1 MSILRKNKPVPSLH
15 KKLTLQERLYE
26 FWLTNQGL
34 IVGLI
39 IIVCISILI
48 FMIGLAAASKGM
60 NIHSMSSDANRYEHL
75 NEIVTCY
82 GGRYL

>member
-1 MSILRKNKPVPSLH
+1 MSIFRKNKVPSLH

-34 IVGLI
+34 IVLI
-39 IIVCISILI
+39 IIIFCISILI
-48 FMIGLAAASKGM
+48 FMIGFAAASKGI
-60 NIHSMSSDANRYEHL
+60 NIHSISSDANRYEHL

-82 GGRYL
+82 GGRLL